1 MGKKV
6 FFMTVVLLIAG
17 LAFAQTTSTGNIV
30 GRVLAPEG
38 EGLQGVS
45 VTLTSP
51 AMIIPSMSAI
61 TGERGAFRFI
71 ALAPG
76 DYQITFAL
84 SGMKTVIRKGVRV
97 EVSKTATFDITMEL
111 KSLEENV
118 TVIGQSPMIDKQ
130 RTSHPANMDKM
141 FLQSLP
147 APRNLGTYVNM
158 APGITNDS
166 AYGGSTMDNS
176 YLLDGV
182 NLVDAATGTQ
192 SVNFG
197 LDIMEEIAIQA
208 GGLSAEYGSVRGAMI
223 NVVTKSGGNKFSGS
237 GSFYFNHEKLKWDN
251 TQGTP
256 LAGSKSGN
264 KLEIEPVLTL
274 GGPLI
279 KDKLWFFMNASF
291 DQTTAFVA
299 GYPAGVTPGNEKPFK
314 TMLPY
319 PYFKLSFQPGPND
332 KFMLSWNYSDR
343 ITDDR
348 GASKFNTESV
358 TILQTSPSHVIN
370 AQWTKFFGS
379 NFFANAKF
387 GMVLYQL
394 LLNAKG
400 NEAQHYDY
408 NTLISS
414 GNAWRNHDLYARNR
428 FQFNADAT
436 AFLDNLA
443 GTHELK
449 FGGEVQYAHTTWDV
463 HGVADPVTGGCYNDF
478 YGTAYYDTLILK
490 NGGFNRI
497 DNVIDYAGFVQDNWA
512 ITRNLNLSLGLRL
525 EYNSVVYPAQN
536 QTEGDLI
543 FLGKTYNRSIPES
556 ITMYKWLDLAPRV
569 GLIYDLF
576 SDGKTLF
583 KASYSRYVLP
593 NQTGFVNLAHPN
605 GWFGYYQYLN
615 ADGSALM
622 NPDGSP
628 KVALWAMP
636 GGFKNN
642 GAQIGYTA
650 ANGTKYDLKAGH
662 TDELAIG
669 VEREL
674 FSDFSLGARYI
685 RKWDR
690 DQPNMIDAAQ
700 LDADKL
706 MSTGELDWSKNWT
719 SKTVVD
725 PYNGQTL
732 TFYEKINLTAT
743 QIYIVNPPGAD
754 RNYSGFELTMN
765 KRFSHGWALNVSYV
779 YAKSTGLIS
788 TARADESLGG
798 ASGGFFQSPNAHTN
812 ANGTLPLERRNQI
825 KVEGLVKGPFGINL
839 SGYFRYLSGLPVTRT
854 VSNNY
859 LGLTLKQNVTIYA
872 ETRGSEFIPAA
883 VQLDLRLEKTVNIGG
898 LNIGVFADCFNVF
911 NRGVATGMSM
921 NSSNLTTYK
930 FKQMTAINDPRII
943 QLGAR
948 ITY

>member
-1 MGKKV
+1 MSKKA
-6 FFMTVVLLIAG
+6 FFMTAILLIAG
-17 LAFAQTTSTGNIV
+17 LAFAQTTQTGNIV
-30 GRVLAPEG
+30 GRVLSPEG
-38 EGLQGVS
+38 EGLPGVS

-61 TGERGAFRFI
+61 TGERGAFRFM

-76 DYQITFAL
+76 DYQITFEL
-84 SGMKTVIRKGVRV
+84 SGMKTVIRKGVKV
-97 EVSKTATFDITMEL
+97 EVARTATLDITMEI
-111 KSLEENV
+111 KSLEENI
-118 TVIGQSPMIDKQ
+118 TVIGQSPTIDKQ
-130 RTSHPANMDKM
+130 RTARPANLDKM
-141 FLQSLP
+141 FLQSIP

-158 APGITNDS
+158 APGISDTS
-166 AYGGSTMDNS
+166 AYGSSTMDNS

-192 SVNFG
+192 SVGFG

-237 GSFYFNHEKLKWDN
+237 GSFYFNQETLKSVN
-251 TQGTP
+251 THGTP

-264 KLEIEPVLTL
+264 KMEIEPVFTL

-291 DQTTAFVA
+291 IQTEAFVA
-299 GYPAGVTPGNEKPFK
+299 GYPAGVAPGNEKPFK

-319 PYFKLSFQPGPND
+319 PYFKLSFQPGAND
-332 KFMLSWNYSDR
+332 KFMLSYNYSDR

-348 GASKFNTESV
+348 GASKFSAESV
-358 TILQTSPSHVIN
+358 TIKQTSPSHVLN

-379 NFFANAKF
+379 NFFANMRY

-400 NEAQHYDY
+400 SDPQWTDN
-408 NTLISS
+408 NTSIST
-414 GNAWRNHDLYARNR
+414 GNAWRNHDLYTRNR
-428 FQFNADAT
+428 FQFNTDAT
-436 AFLDNLA
+436 AFIDNLA

-449 FGGEVQYAHTTWDV
+449 FGGEIQYAHTTWDIY
-463 HGVADPVTGGCYNDF
+463 GVSDPVTGGCYNNF
-478 YGTAYYDTLILK
+478 YGNDYYSALILK
-490 NGGFNRI
+490 GGGFNRI
-497 DNVIDYAGFVQDNWA
+497 DNVVDYAGFVQDNWS

-536 QTEGDLI
+536 TAEGPI
-543 FLGKTYNRSIPES
+543 EFLGKTYNRSIPETK
-556 ITMYKWLDLAPRV
+556 TMFKWLDLAPRV

-583 KASYSRYVLP
+583 KASWSRYILP
-593 NQTGFVNLAHPN
+593 NQVGWINLAHPN

-615 ADGSALM
+615 ADGSAR
-622 NPDGSP
+622 PGVVS
-628 KVALWAMP
+628 LWAMP
-636 GGFKNN
+636 GGYQNG
-642 GAQIGYTA
+642 GAQIGY
-650 ANGTKYDLKAGH
+650 KDYDLKAGY

-669 VEREL
+669 LEKEL
-674 FSDFSLGARYI
+674 FADFSIGARYI

-690 DQPNMIDAAQ
+690 NQPNMVDAAQ
-700 LDADKL
+700 IDIDKL

-732 TFYEKINLTAT
+732 TYYEKINLTAT
-743 QIYIVNPPGAD
+743 EIYIVNPPGLNRD
-754 RNYSGFELTMN
+754 YDGFEITVN
-765 KRFSHGWALNVSYV
+765 KRYSKGWALNLSYV
-779 YAKSTGLIS
+779 YAKSRGLL
-788 TARADESLGG
+788 TTTRADESLGG
-798 ASGGFFQSPNAHTN
+798 AVGGFFQSPNAHTN
-812 ANGTLPLERRNQI
+812 ALGTLPLERRHQV
-825 KVEGLVKGPFGINL
+825 KLEGLVKGPLGINL
-839 SGYFRYLSGLPVTRT
+839 SGYFRYLSGLPTTRT
-854 VSNNY
+854 TSNNY
-859 LGLTLKQNVTIYA
+859 LGLSLKQNVTIYA
-872 ETRGSEFIPAA
+872 EERGHTFLPPAL
-883 VQLDLRLEKTVNIGG
+883 QLDLRLEKTFRIKP
-898 LNIGVFADCFNVF
+898 LNIAVFADCFNLF
-911 NRGVATGMSM
+911 NRGVATGIWT

-930 FKQMTAINDPRII
+930 YLQMTAINDPRIF

-948 ITY
+948 IEF

>member
-1 MGKKV
+1 MGKKA
-6 FFMTVVLLIAG
+6 FFMTAILLIAG
-17 LAFAQTTSTGNIV
+17 LAFAQTTQTGNIV
-30 GRVLAPEG
+30 GRVLSPEG
-38 EGLQGVS
+38 EGLPGAS

-61 TGERGAFRFI
+61 TGERGGFRFM

-76 DYQITFAL
+76 DYQITFEL
-84 SGMKTVIRKGVRV
+84 SGMKTVIRKGVKV
-97 EVSKTATFDITMEL
+97 EVARTATLDITMEI
-111 KSLEENV
+111 KSLEENI
-118 TVIGQSPMIDKQ
+118 TVIGQSPTIDKQ
-130 RTSHPANMDKM
+130 RTARPANLDKM
-141 FLQSLP
+141 FLQSIP

-158 APGITNDS
+158 APGISDTS
-166 AYGGSTMDNS
+166 AYGSSTMDNS

-192 SVNFG
+192 SVGFG

-237 GSFYFNHEKLKWDN
+237 GSFYFNHETLKSVN
-251 TQGTP
+251 THGTP

-264 KLEIEPVLTL
+264 KIEIEPVFTL
-274 GGPLI
+274 GGPVI

-291 DQTTAFVA
+291 IQTEAFVA
-299 GYPAGVTPGNEKPFK
+299 GYPAGVAPGSEKPFK

-319 PYFKLSFQPGPND
+319 PYFKLSFQPGAND
-332 KFMLSWNYSDR
+332 KFMLSYNYSDR

-348 GASKFNTESV
+348 GASKFSAESV
-358 TILQTSPSHVIN
+358 TIKQTSPSHVFN

-379 NFFANAKF
+379 NFFANMRY

-400 NEAQHYDY
+400 SEAQRTDQ
-408 NTLISS
+408 NTSIST
-414 GNAWRNHDLYARNR
+414 GNAWRNHDLYTRNR

-436 AFLDNLA
+436 AFIDNLA

-463 HGVADPVTGGCYNDF
+463 YGVSDPLTGGCSIAM
-478 YGTAYYDTLILK
+478 YGSVYYRALTLK
-490 NGGFNRI
+490 GNGFNRA
-497 DNVIDYAGFVQDNWA
+497 DNVVDYAGFVQDNWA

-536 QTEGDLI
+536 TTEGPI
-543 FLGKTYNRSIPES
+543 EFLGKTYNRSIPES
-556 ITMYKWLDLAPRV
+556 LTMYKWMDLAPRV

-583 KASYSRYVLP
+583 KASWSRYILP
-593 NQTGFVNLAHPN
+593 NQVGWINLAHPN

-615 ADGSALM
+615 PDGSILY
-622 NPDGSP
+622 NPDGTP
-628 KVALWAMP
+628 KVTLWAMP
-636 GGFKNN
+636 GGFQNG
-642 GAQIGYTA
+642 GAQIGY
-650 ANGTKYDLKAGH
+650 KDYDLKAGH

-669 VEREL
+669 IEREL
-674 FSDFSLGARYI
+674 FADFSIGARYI
-685 RKWDR
+685 KKWDR

-706 MSTGELDWSKNWT
+706 LSTGEIDYSKNWT

-732 TFYEKINLTAT
+732 TFYEKINLTASE
-743 QIYIVNPPGAD
+743 IYIVNPPGAD
-754 RNYSGFELTMN
+754 RNYSGFEFTLN
-765 KRFSHGWALNVSYV
+765 KRFSKGWALDASYV
-779 YAKSTGLIS
+779 YAKSTGLI
-788 TARADESLGG
+788 TTGRADESLGG
-798 ASGGFFQSPNAHTN
+798 AVGGFYQSPNAHTN
-812 ANGTLPLERRNQI
+812 ASGTLPLERRHQF
-825 KVEGLVKGPFGINL
+825 KLEGLMKGPFGINL

-859 LGLTLKQNVTIYA
+859 LGLSLNTNVTIYA
-872 ETRGSEFIPAA
+872 ETRGHTFLPPV
-883 VQLDLRLEKTVNIGG
+883 VQLDLRLEKTIKIST
-898 LNIGVFADCFNVF
+898 LNIGVFADCFNLF
-911 NRGVATGMSM
+911 NRGVSTGMWM
-921 NSSNLTTYK
+921 NSSNVATNKYL
-930 FKQMTAINDPRII
+930 QMTSINDPRIF

-948 ITY
+948 IQY

>member
-1 MGKKV
+1 MSKKA
-6 FFMTVVLLIAG
+6 FFMTAILLIAG
-17 LAFAQTTSTGNIV
+17 LAFAQTTQTGNIV
-30 GRVLAPEG
+30 GRVLSPEG
-38 EGLQGVS
+38 EGLPGVS

-61 TGERGAFRFI
+61 TGERGAFRFM

-76 DYQITFAL
+76 DYQITFEL
-84 SGMKTVIRKGVRV
+84 SGMKTVIRKGVKV
-97 EVSKTATFDITMEL
+97 EVARTATLDITMEI
-111 KSLEENV
+111 KSLEENI
-118 TVIGQSPMIDKQ
+118 TVIGQSPTIDKQ
-130 RTSHPANMDKM
+130 RTARPANLDKM
-141 FLQSLP
+141 FLQSIP

-158 APGITNDS
+158 APGISDTS
-166 AYGGSTMDNS
+166 AYGSSTMDNS

-192 SVNFG
+192 SVGFG

-237 GSFYFNHEKLKWDN
+237 GSFYFNQENLKSVN
-251 TQGTP
+251 THGTP

-264 KLEIEPVLTL
+264 KMEIEPVFTL

-291 DQTTAFVA
+291 IQTEAFVA

-319 PYFKLSFQPGPND
+319 PYFKLSFQPGAND
-332 KFMLSWNYSDR
+332 KFMLSYNYSDR

-348 GASKFNTESV
+348 GASKFSAESV
-358 TILQTSPSHVIN
+358 TIKQTSPSHVFN

-379 NFFANAKF
+379 NFFANMRY

-400 NEAQHYDY
+400 SEAQRTDN
-408 NTLISS
+408 NTSIST
-414 GNAWRNHDLYARNR
+414 GNAWRNHDLYTRNR

-436 AFLDNLA
+436 AFIDNLA

-449 FGGEVQYAHTTWDV
+449 FGGEIQYAHTTWDV
-463 HGVADPVTGGCYNDF
+463 YGVSDPLTGGCSIAL
-478 YGTAYYDTLILK
+478 YGSDYYRVLTLRG
-490 NGGFNRI
+490 NGFNRA
-497 DNVIDYAGFVQDNWA
+497 DNVVDYAGFVQDNWA

-525 EYNSVVYPAQN
+525 EYNSIVYPAQN
-536 QTEGDLI
+536 TTEGPI
-543 FLGKTYNRSIPES
+543 EFLGKTYNRSIPES
-556 ITMYKWLDLAPRV
+556 LTMYKWMDLAPRV
-569 GLIYDLF
+569 GFIYDLF

-583 KASYSRYVLP
+583 KASYSRYILP
-593 NQTGFVNLAHPN
+593 NQVGWINLAHPN

-615 ADGSALM
+615 PDGSILY
-622 NPDGSP
+622 NPDGTP
-628 KVALWAMP
+628 KVTLWAMP
-636 GGFKNN
+636 GGFQNG
-642 GAQIGYTA
+642 GAQIGY
-650 ANGTKYDLKAGH
+650 KDYKLKAGH

-669 VEREL
+669 IEREL
-674 FSDFSLGARYI
+674 FADFSIGARYI
-685 RKWDR
+685 KKWDR

-706 MSTGELDWSKNWT
+706 LSTGEIDYSKNWT

-732 TFYEKINLTAT
+732 TFYQKINLTASE
-743 QIYIVNPPGAD
+743 IYIVNPPGAD
-754 RNYSGFELTMN
+754 RNYSGFEFTLN
-765 KRFSHGWALNVSYV
+765 KRFSKGWALDASYV
-779 YAKSTGLIS
+779 YAKSTGLI
-788 TARADESLGG
+788 TTGRADESLGG
-798 ASGGFFQSPNAHTN
+798 AVGGFYQSPNAHTN
-812 ANGTLPLERRNQI
+812 ASGTLPLERRHQF
-825 KVEGLVKGPFGINL
+825 KLEGLMKGPFGINL

-859 LGLTLKQNVTIYA
+859 LGLSLNTNVTIYA
-872 ETRGSEFIPAA
+872 ETRGHTFLPPV
-883 VQLDLRLEKTVNIGG
+883 VQLDLRLEKTIKIST
-898 LNIGVFADCFNVF
+898 LNIGVFADCFNLF
-911 NRGVATGMSM
+911 NRGVSTGMWM
-921 NSSNLTTYK
+921 NSSNVATNKYL
-930 FKQMTAINDPRII
+930 QMTSINDPRIF

-948 ITY
+948 IQY

>member
-1 MGKKV
+1 MGKKA

-17 LAFAQTTSTGNIV
+17 LAFAQTQTGNIV
-30 GRVLAPEG
+30 GRVLTPEG
-38 EGLQGVS
+38 EGLPGVS

-51 AMIIPSMSAI
+51 AMIIRSLSAI
-61 TGERGAFRFI
+61 TGARGAFRFM

-76 DYQITFAL
+76 DYQITFEL
-84 SGMKTVIRKGVRV
+84 SGMKTVIRKEVKV
-97 EVSKTATFDITMEL
+97 EVAGTATLDITMEI
-111 KSLEENV
+111 KGLEENV
-118 TVIGQSPMIDKQ
+118 TVTGQSPTIDKQ
-130 RTSHPANMDKM
+130 RTARPANLDKM

-147 APRNLGTYVNM
+147 APRNLGTFVNM

-182 NLVDAATGTQ
+182 NLVDAATGTA
-192 SVNFG
+192 SVGFG
-197 LDIMEEIAIQA
+197 LDIMEEIGIQA

-237 GSFYFNHEKLKWDN
+237 GSFYFNQEKLKSDN
-251 TQGTP
+251 TKGTP

-264 KLEIEPVLTL
+264 KVEIEPVFTL
-274 GGPLI
+274 GGPII
-279 KDKLWFFMNASF
+279 KDKLWFFLNASF
-291 DQTTAFVA
+291 DQTEAFVA

-319 PYFKLSFQPGPND
+319 PYLKLSFQPGPND
-332 KFMLSWNYSDR
+332 KFMLSYNYSDR

-348 GASKFNTESV
+348 GASKFSAESV
-358 TILQTSPSHVIN
+358 TILQTSPSHVFN

-379 NFFANAKF
+379 NFFANARY

-400 NEAQHYDY
+400 NQAQVVDN
-408 NTLISS
+408 NTGIST
-414 GNAWRNHDLYARNR
+414 GNAWRNQDLYTRNR

-436 AFLDNLA
+436 AFIDNLA

-449 FGGEVQYAHTTWDV
+449 FGGEIQYAHTTWDI
-463 HGVADPVTGGCYNDF
+463 HGVADPVTGGAYIDM
-478 YGTAYYDTLILK
+478 YGSTYYDTLILK

-536 QTEGDLI
+536 QNEGDLV

-583 KASYSRYVLP
+583 KASYSRYVIP

-615 ADGSALM
+615 
-622 NPDGSP
+622 PDGSVLYNADGTP
-628 KVALWAMP
+628 KVSLWGMP
-636 GGFKNN
+636 GGFKNG
-642 GAQIGYTA
+642 GAQIGY
-650 ANGTKYDLKAGH
+650 KDYKLKAGH

-669 VEREL
+669 IEREL
-674 FSDFSLGARYI
+674 FTDFSLGARYI

-690 DQPNMIDAAQ
+690 DQPNQVDANQ
-700 LDADKL
+700 LDMDKL
-706 MSTGELDWSKNWT
+706 MSTGEIDYSKNWT

-732 TFYEKINLTAT
+732 TYYEKINLTTT

-754 RNYSGFELTMN
+754 RNYSGFEFTLN
-765 KRFSHGWALNVSYV
+765 KRFSKGWALNVSYV
-779 YAKSTGLIS
+779 YAKSTGLI
-788 TARADESLGG
+788 TTGRADESLGG
-798 ASGGFFQSPNAHTN
+798 AAGGFYQSPNAHTN
-812 ANGTLPLERRNQI
+812 ANGTLPLERRHQI
-825 KVEGLVKGPFGINL
+825 KVEGLMKGPFGINL
-839 SGYFRYLSGLPVTRT
+839 SGYFRYFSGLPVTRT

-859 LGLTLKQNVTIYA
+859 LGLVLKQNVTIYA
-872 ETRGSEFIPAA
+872 ETRGSTYLPPV
-883 VQLDLRLEKTVNIGG
+883 VQLDLRLEKTIKISS
-898 LNIGVFADCFNVF
+898 LNIGVFVDCFNVF
-911 NRGVATGMSM
+911 NRGVATGMWM
-921 NSSNLTTYK
+921 NSSNVGTYK
-930 FKQMTAINDPRII
+930 FQQMTAINDPRIY
-943 QLGAR
+943 QLGAK